1 MLSIFFFLFV
11 CAWVRVRGFYGIENT
26 QTLDKFHIIGLELGI
41 EFMLLEERRSLVEI
55 TTKKLKNYLV
65 ELYQDELDQVIL
77 FGSEARGEAEID
89 SDVDILIVLKNSFN
103 YFDEIKK
110 ISGFISDLC
119 LDYELYLSC
128 CFATSKK
135 WNLAESGFYRNVRKD
150 GIEL

>member
-1 MLSIFFFLFV
+1 
-11 CAWVRVRGFYGIENT
+11 
-26 QTLDKFHIIGLELGI
+26 
-41 EFMLLEERRSLVEI
+41 MLLEERRSLVEI

-65 ELYQDELDQVIL
+65 ELYQDELEQVIL

-128 CFATSKK
+128 C
-135 WNLAESGFYRNVRKD
+135 
-150 GIEL
+150 